1 MQLTRVC
8 TCTWVFVF
16 VVLDSHALTLNV
28 GGGSGGAGAGHSSSY
43 GREDSRE
50 DSPPSQWG
58 DGLQIIYSHPK
69 TAPLSADVVHRV
81 YRAVDAPHRLDRNGD
96 GASTRPE
103 VDRVAPTHPSIGP
116 LLASVESDLGALRV
130 NGTRN
135 ATLTVAA
142 KVRLPAV

>member
-1 MQLTRVC
+1 MQLTRVW

-43 GREDSRE
+43 GREDS
-50 DSPPSQWG
+50 PPSQWG

-69 TAPLSADVVHRV
+69 TAPLSADVIHQV
-81 YRAVDAPHRLDRNGD
+81 YRAVDAPHRLDHNGD
-96 GASTRPE
+96 GASTRPK

-116 LLASVESDLGALRV
+116 LLASVESDLGAQRV

-135 ATLTVAA
+135 AALTVAA